1 MSERK
6 SKPVTKNTI
15 PNRPRLGLRGL
26 GQVQVFA
33 HNSLRTLTQQSS
45 QKGITETEN
54 SQSLLRNQGSKP
66 GNFGNLG
73 PDRQNFENSDHFGG
87 PWNPV
92 QNKKTHLS
100 MLSIFIINNI

>member
-54 SQSLLRNQGSKP
+54 SQILLRNSLFQIGLRGLP
-66 GNFGNLG
+66 FL
-73 PDRQNFENSDHFGG
+73 
-87 PWNPV
+87 PV
-92 QNKKTHLS
+92 QKFLGTA
-100 MLSIFIINNI
+100 IRPIIIGSNFSTNHDNF

>member
-54 SQSLLRNQGSKP
+54 SQILLRDRTPRAAIFARPRPKISRNGHTVWP
-66 GNFGNLG
+66 IRNG
-73 PDRQNFENSDHFGG
+73 PYHH
-87 PWNPV
+87 W
-92 QNKKTHLS
+92 H
-100 MLSIFIINNI
+100 

>member
-54 SQSLLRNQGSKP
+54 SQSLLRNQGSTDQSLEILEISARTDKI
-66 GNFGNLG
+66 L
-73 PDRQNFENSDHFGG
+73 
-87 PWNPV
+87 
-92 QNKKTHLS
+92 KTRTISAVRGTLCKIRKHICRCCRYL
-100 MLSIFIINNI
+100 L

>member
-1 MSERK
+1 MYQSSLCYDIRNPGSYDLIQLGSPKMSEQK
-6 SKPVTKNTI
+6 SRPVTKNTI

-54 SQSLLRNQGSKP
+54 SQSLLRN
-66 GNFGNLG
+66 
-73 PDRQNFENSDHFGG
+73 
-87 PWNPV
+87 
-92 QNKKTHLS
+92 KKHTIRCCRYL
-100 MLSIFIINNI
+100 L

>member
-1 MSERK
+1 MYQIGTTNPHYVMIFEIQLGSPKMSEQK
-6 SKPVTKNTI
+6 SRPVTKNTI

-54 SQSLLRNQGSKP
+54 SQSLLRN
-66 GNFGNLG
+66 
-73 PDRQNFENSDHFGG
+73 
-87 PWNPV
+87 
-92 QNKKTHLS
+92 KKYTIRCCRYL
-100 MLSIFIINNI
+100 L